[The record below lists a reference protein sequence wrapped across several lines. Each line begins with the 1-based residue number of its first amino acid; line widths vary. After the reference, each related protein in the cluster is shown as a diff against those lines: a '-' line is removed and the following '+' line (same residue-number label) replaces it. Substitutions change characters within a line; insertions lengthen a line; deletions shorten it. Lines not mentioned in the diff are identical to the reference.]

1 MYYKCCLCNATRQD
15 AILYHFPCT
24 EKRRQ
29 VWLECL
35 PSRGDLK
42 ALTQEKL
49 SKLFVCSRHF
59 EERFVTQKSRLV
71 GTAYPTLFSAEEITR
86 GTPSQN
92 ENVDPQADH
101 IYCRKR
107 HFDHTYA
114 KRKPLTGKEHTVL
127 HSFPNP
133 DQDMDQYLAWTRS
146 VGIDKLALDPH
157 YVYKNRRVC
166 HDHFELKFLTCTR
179 RLCPG
184 AVPTLFLSGAVLH
197 AFPNPSFESDKFHT
211 WVVNAGLVGEDED
224 YIFRN
229 RRICRLHFEEIYHYP
244 KNRLSK
250 LAVPTL
256 HLSDNKSVSRENQG
270 LQEAVPS
277 TVNEETDTSATAEV
291 QQSLDK
297 SPGPLEEEADNK
309 VAGEVQ
315 GLQETSSP
323 GPVDEEPDAPV
334 EVKEVC
340 RICLSFHVK
349 MYNIQEHNLCQ
360 MLYDIAG
367 IKVGENDGIFQY
379 VCYECAARLSAAS
392 AFRHKALKSEGMLQ
406 RLMNCGDTIAEQ
418 ITFLKENLD
427 ILKPTLTVQEV
438 FITTDIAEELNI
450 KLNLIDNKT
459 VETTH
464 VVIKEKY
471 KDIVKTFCDVETIDN
486 FVPTERSLTMNED
499 GSVTICENIKE
510 HESTTLHGE
519 EDNSNAITKEELTRR
534 VKERLK
540 ELKCCNVTDL
550 AKEFGVTTEIV
561 QKIIDD
567 AGLKK
572 GYKRKKGSP
581 QNQRG
586 AGKKSKVS

>member
-15 AILYHFPCT
+15 AILYHFPST

-35 PSRGDLK
+35 PSSRGDLK

-86 GTPSQN
+86 RKPSQN

-114 KRKPLTGKEHTVL
+114 KRKPLTG
-127 HSFPNP
+127 
-133 DQDMDQYLAWTRS
+133 
-146 VGIDKLALDPH
+146 
-157 YVYKNRRVC
+157 
-166 HDHFELKFLTCTR
+166 
-179 RLCPG
+179 
-184 AVPTLFLSGAVLH
+184 AVLH
-197 AFPNPSFESDKFHT
+197 AFPNPSFDSDKFHT
-211 WVVNAGLVGEDED
+211 WVVNAGLVGEDGD
-224 YIFRN
+224 HIFRN

-256 HLSDNKSVSRENQG
+256 HLSDSQSVSRGNQG
-270 LQEAVPS
+270 LQEAAPS
-277 TVNEETDTSATAEV
+277 TVDEVLDTSVTAEV
-291 QQSLDK
+291 QGSLDK
-297 SPGPLEEEADNK
+297 SPGPVEEEA
-309 VAGEVQ
+309 
-315 GLQETSSP
+315 
-323 GPVDEEPDAPV
+323 DAPV

-340 RICLSFHVK
+340 RICLAFNVK
-349 MYNIQEHNLCQ
+349 MYNIQEYNLCQ
-360 MLYDIAG
+360 MLYDITG

-392 AFRHKALKSEGMLQ
+392 AFRHKALKSDGMLQ

-438 FITTDIAEELNI
+438 FITTDIAEEPNI
-450 KLNLIDNKT
+450 KFNLIDDKT

-519 EDNSNAITKEELTRR
+519 EDNSNAITKEDLTRR

-540 ELKCCNVTDL
+540 ELKCCNVPDL
-550 AKEFGVTTEIV
+550 AKEFGVTTELV

-567 AGLKK
+567 AGFKK

>member
-15 AILYHFPCT
+15 AILYHFPST

-35 PSRGDLK
+35 PSSRGDLK

-86 GTPSQN
+86 RKPSQN

-114 KRKPLTGKEHTVL
+114 KRKPLTGKENTVL

-133 DQDMDQYLAWTRS
+133 DQYMDQYLAWTRS

-179 RLCPG
+179 RLCHG
-184 AVPTLFLSGAVLH
+184 AVPTLLLSGAVLH
-197 AFPNPSFESDKFHT
+197 AFPNPSFDSDKFHT
-211 WVVNAGLVGEDED
+211 WVVNAGLVGEDGD
-224 YIFRN
+224 HIFRN

-256 HLSDNKSVSRENQG
+256 HLSDSQSVSRGNQG
-270 LQEAVPS
+270 LQEAAPS
-277 TVNEETDTSATAEV
+277 TVDEVLDTSVTAEV
-291 QQSLDK
+291 QGSLDK
-297 SPGPLEEEADNK
+297 SPGPVEEEA
-309 VAGEVQ
+309 
-315 GLQETSSP
+315 
-323 GPVDEEPDAPV
+323 DAPV

-340 RICLSFHVK
+340 RICLAFNVK
-349 MYNIQEHNLCQ
+349 MYNIQEYNLCQ
-360 MLYDIAG
+360 MLYDITG

-392 AFRHKALKSEGMLQ
+392 AFRHKALKSDGMLQ

-438 FITTDIAEELNI
+438 FITTDIAEEPNI
-450 KLNLIDNKT
+450 KFNLIDDKT

-519 EDNSNAITKEELTRR
+519 EDNSNAITKEDLTRR

-540 ELKCCNVTDL
+540 ELKCCNVPDL
-550 AKEFGVTTEIV
+550 AKEFGVTTELV

-567 AGLKK
+567 AGFKK

>member
-1 MYYKCCLCNATRQD
+1 MDHKFYKYCIVPQCESSTIKTPEKLFIHVPRNEQRRKWLQLARRDVNVALDSKMYFCEDHFDLPNDMENYMEYHVMGFVSQVRMKPDILPCKFDCQPDRRKRASSSLERPCALKRQRMTII
-15 AILYHFPCT
+15 A
-24 EKRRQ
+24 
-29 VWLECL
+29 ECL
-35 PSRGDLK
+35 NKTDSSIAKTTPV
-42 ALTQEKL
+42 QEK
-49 SKLFVCSRHF
+49 SPV
-59 EERFVTQKSRLV
+59 
-71 GTAYPTLFSAEEITR
+71 I
-86 GTPSQN
+86 N
-92 ENVDPQADH
+92 E
-101 IYCRKR
+101 
-107 HFDHTYA
+107 
-114 KRKPLTGKEHTVL
+114 
-127 HSFPNP
+127 
-133 DQDMDQYLAWTRS
+133 
-146 VGIDKLALDPH
+146 
-157 YVYKNRRVC
+157 
-166 HDHFELKFLTCTR
+166 
-179 RLCPG
+179 
-184 AVPTLFLSGAVLH
+184 GAVLH
-197 AFPNPSFESDKFHT
+197 AFPNPSFDSDKFHT
-211 WVVNAGLVGEDED
+211 WVVNAGLVGEDGD
-224 YIFRN
+224 HIFRN

-256 HLSDNKSVSRENQG
+256 HLSDSQSVSRGNQG
-270 LQEAVPS
+270 LQEAAPS
-277 TVNEETDTSATAEV
+277 TVDEVLDTSVTAEV
-291 QQSLDK
+291 QGSLDK
-297 SPGPLEEEADNK
+297 SPGPVEEEA
-309 VAGEVQ
+309 
-315 GLQETSSP
+315 
-323 GPVDEEPDAPV
+323 DAPV

-340 RICLSFHVK
+340 RICLAFNVK
-349 MYNIQEHNLCQ
+349 MYNIQEYNLCQ
-360 MLYDIAG
+360 MLYDITG

-392 AFRHKALKSEGMLQ
+392 AFRHKALKSDGMLQ

-438 FITTDIAEELNI
+438 FITTDIAEEPNI
-450 KLNLIDNKT
+450 KFNLIDDKT

-519 EDNSNAITKEELTRR
+519 EDNSNAITKEDLTRR

-540 ELKCCNVTDL
+540 ELKCCNVPDL
-550 AKEFGVTTEIV
+550 AKEFGVTTELV

-567 AGLKK
+567 AGFKK

>member
-1 MYYKCCLCNATRQD
+1 MPGLSCSKFS
-15 AILYHFPCT
+15 I
-24 EKRRQ
+24 EKRALRPLQ
-29 VWLECL
+29 ISG
-35 PSRGDLK
+35 PS
-42 ALTQEKL
+42 T
-49 SKLFVCSRHF
+49 SK
-59 EERFVTQKSRLV
+59 
-71 GTAYPTLFSAEEITR
+71 
-86 GTPSQN
+86 
-92 ENVDPQADH
+92 
-101 IYCRKR
+101 
-107 HFDHTYA
+107 
-114 KRKPLTGKEHTVL
+114 
-127 HSFPNP
+127 
-133 DQDMDQYLAWTRS
+133 
-146 VGIDKLALDPH
+146 
-157 YVYKNRRVC
+157 
-166 HDHFELKFLTCTR
+166 
-179 RLCPG
+179 
-184 AVPTLFLSGAVLH
+184 
-197 AFPNPSFESDKFHT
+197 
-211 WVVNAGLVGEDED
+211 
-224 YIFRN
+224 
-229 RRICRLHFEEIYHYP
+229 
-244 KNRLSK
+244 
-250 LAVPTL
+250 
-256 HLSDNKSVSRENQG
+256 DNKSVSRENQG